1 MQCGFWKKLTGL
13 HTGIDG
19 YRRCGIR
26 KKLTGLHTGIDGYWR
41 CGIRQNT
48 VRDSEKVNGIRE
60 LNAAGEEGFDQNTV
74 RDSENGNEITYGN

>member
-1 MQCGFWKKLTGL
+1 MTATGDAGFAKIQCGIQKKLTGL

-26 KKLTGLHTGIDGYWR
+26 
-41 CGIRQNT
+41 QNT
-48 VRDSEKVNGIRE
+48 VRDSENVNGIRE

>member
-1 MQCGFWKKLTGL
+1 MRDSPKYSAGFRKKLTGL

-26 KKLTGLHTGIDGYWR
+26 
-41 CGIRQNT
+41 QNT
-48 VRDSEKVNGIRE
+48 VRDSENVNGIRE

-74 RDSENGNEITYGN
+74 RDSENGNGITYGN